1 MSKQT
6 MIHPETLEELIDAAE
21 DARSDVHFARATLE
35 DDADASD
42 DAAGEALGALQTA
55 HEALETALS
64 ALRRMK

>member
-1 MSKQT
+1 

-21 DARSDVHFARATLE
+21 DARSHVHFAVATLE

-42 DAAGEALGALQTA
+42 DARGEAAAEPWARLQTA